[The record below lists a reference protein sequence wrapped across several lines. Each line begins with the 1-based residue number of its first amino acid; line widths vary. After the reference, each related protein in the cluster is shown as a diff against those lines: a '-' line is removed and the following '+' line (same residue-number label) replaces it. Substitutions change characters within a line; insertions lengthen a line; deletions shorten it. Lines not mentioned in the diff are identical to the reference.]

1 MFYLCVYRENDVFRK
16 NFRFV
21 ILEFFFLFLRLC
33 YIRSLVLLYGV
44 CLRHYK
50 TIIDANKKSTQ
61 VNLFSY
67 NRIWRNIYENSD
79 KYISSTFNRRLLC
92 STFCILLTFFVSFII
107 MPEEQETL
115 SGLSINLSS
124 QLFNKFKWFWCQ
136 DRENMKLCT

>member
-92 STFCILLTFFVSFII
+92 STSCILLSLFHLLLC
-107 MPEEQETL
+107 PRNKKHCL
-115 SGLSINLSS
+115 ACLSIFHHNYSINSS
-124 QLFNKFKWFWCQ
+124 DFDAKIERTWNCVHK
-136 DRENMKLCT
+136 